1 MTRTTPRHGISG
13 DTDRAATGALSSG
26 QRAIAGDTGDT
37 STALIRVC

>member
-1 MTRTTPRHGISG
+1 MTRTTPHHGIGG
-13 DTDRAATGALSSG
+13 DTDRAATAALSSG